1 MNILFKKKPNKRRNY
16 IIFATYEENC
26 INTKWRRMNIH
37 IFNSYKSLQKE
48 KKNIVP
54 IITNCTYCNAY
65 SSLTTIILNTLNIF
79 PVTSIIPLKLVH
91 PKILRSALNHHSFPL
106 FTEGNH
112 HPWGWYNLK
121 IQNQFLFPFF
131 FFSSQTRSVPRTKH
145 LVPARTLKNSRWEG
159 EKTVGGNARNEA
171 RREKGGGSQ
180 KVEINVNRCA
190 GIGRIKTR
198 CGETMISADF
208 ANVVAVGQRPGL
220 SCIAVLKSGYTTV
233 YTLHMYQPTRPNIP
247 SSRSSNFLH
256 YVLLSRPSILP
267 IIFRLINVEY
277 VFSLFIFAR
286 SRVCDFF
293 FLSLLIEYSWNA
305 IFAKDWN

>member
-1 MNILFKKKPNKRRNY
+1 M
-16 IIFATYEENC
+16 
-26 INTKWRRMNIH
+26 
-37 IFNSYKSLQKE
+37 
-48 KKNIVP
+48 
-54 IITNCTYCNAY
+54 
-65 SSLTTIILNTLNIF
+65 
-79 PVTSIIPLKLVH
+79 
-91 PKILRSALNHHSFPL
+91 
-106 FTEGNH
+106 
-112 HPWGWYNLK
+112 
-121 IQNQFLFPFF
+121 
-131 FFSSQTRSVPRTKH
+131 
-145 LVPARTLKNSRWEG
+145 
-159 EKTVGGNARNEA
+159 
-171 RREKGGGSQ
+171 
-180 KVEINVNRCA
+180 EINVNRCA

-293 FLSLLIEYSWNA
+293 SLSLFLSSIREMRYLRKIGINKISSSFLTRGSARKATLIFVGNSTT
-305 IFAKDWN
+305 ILRRGKGV

>member
-1 MNILFKKKPNKRRNY
+1 M
-16 IIFATYEENC
+16 
-26 INTKWRRMNIH
+26 
-37 IFNSYKSLQKE
+37 
-48 KKNIVP
+48 
-54 IITNCTYCNAY
+54 
-65 SSLTTIILNTLNIF
+65 
-79 PVTSIIPLKLVH
+79 
-91 PKILRSALNHHSFPL
+91 
-106 FTEGNH
+106 
-112 HPWGWYNLK
+112 
-121 IQNQFLFPFF
+121 
-131 FFSSQTRSVPRTKH
+131 
-145 LVPARTLKNSRWEG
+145 
-159 EKTVGGNARNEA
+159 
-171 RREKGGGSQ
+171 
-180 KVEINVNRCA
+180 EINVNRCA

-293 FLSLLIEYSWNA
+293 LSLFLSSIREMRYLRKIGINKISSSFLTRGSARKATLIFVGNSTT
-305 IFAKDWN
+305 ILRRGKGV